1 MSCSLQVSLSFTIQP
16 YHPLSPPSP
25 RAFNLSQHKGFS
37 QWVGSSHQVAK
48 VLELP
53 LQHQSFQSTFRVDF
67 LWDLLVWSPCSPGD
81 SPEFSPATHFQ
92 SISFLALTLLN
103 APTLISV
110 RDYWKNHSLD
120 YTMIF
125 FFDCSEFNIS
135 EINIYLNWFPEST
148 NLNSLSTALTI
159 LAHQWFRSQDLEE
172 KKSYEGRWSWKT
184 GCTLVHSQKLHS
196 PCSRV
201 SQRCLASCAT

>member
-1 MSCSLQVSLSFTIQP
+1 M
-16 YHPLSPPSP
+16 
-25 RAFNLSQHKGFS
+25 
-37 QWVGSSHQVAK
+37 AK
-48 VLELP
+48 VLSFRFSSIPSSEYLG
-53 LQHQSFQSTFRVDF
+53 LISFRIYWFDLLAVQGTLQSFLQQRTSKASV
-67 LWDLLVWSPCSPGD
+67 LWHSPFFMLQLSYQYMTTGKIIAWVILWS
-81 SPEFSPATHFQ
+81 
-92 SISFLALTLLN
+92 
-103 APTLISV
+103 
-110 RDYWKNHSLD
+110 
-120 YTMIF
+120 F

-184 GCTLVHSQKLHS
+184 GCTLVYPQKLHS